1 MRSARLDFADPECPV
16 TVAEV
21 DEPALPRGDWA
32 RVQVLAGGIC
42 GSDLHA
48 IFPDGSGSPTMLPLV
63 GFPMEMG
70 HEMGG
75 VVVEAGPDCP
85 VPVGA
90 RVAVD
95 GALTC
100 IARGTES
107 PCPKCA
113 AGLGAACEQLNPG
126 SEPQGFGHG
135 FATGVGGGWSDQLV
149 AHHSQLHVAPDGVDD
164 LGLALCEPLSIAGH
178 GLLRRLPAEGA
189 PVLVIGAGTI
199 GLAAVAAL
207 RALAPSSEITVV
219 ARHPHQAAA
228 ATRLGAHR
236 VIGDEL
242 GEIVAAGG
250 GRVTGKGRATLV
262 YGGFPYV
269 VDAVGTPATFTQ
281 SLKVVDTMGVVL
293 LLGAIAAAQV
303 DLNPLW
309 FKNADV
315 VGSFG
320 YQVQDGVHTFD
331 RSLEVLAAGGF
342 PSDVVVTHTFDRS
355 EVREAL
361 RVANA
366 RDEGAIK
373 VALV

>member
-21 DEPALPRGDWA
+21 EEPPLPRGDWA

-63 GFPMEMG
+63 AFPMEMG

-75 VVVEAGPDCP
+75 VVVETGADCP
-85 VPVGA
+85 VPLGA

-95 GALTC
+95 GARGC
-100 IARGTES
+100 VARGVEVQ
-107 PCPKCA
+107 CPKCV
-113 AGLGAACEQLNPG
+113 AGLVAACEQLNTDG
-126 SEPQGFGHG
+126 VGFGHG
-135 FATGVGGGWSDQLV
+135 FAAGIGGGWSDSLV

-164 LGLALCEPLSIAGH
+164 LGLALCEPLSIAAH
-178 GLLRRLPAEGA
+178 GLLRRLPAPGA

-199 GLAAVAAL
+199 GLATVAAL
-207 RALAPSSEITVV
+207 RALAPATEVTVI
-219 ARHPHQAAA
+219 ARHPHQARAA
-228 ATRLGAHR
+228 ERLGAAR
-236 VIGDEL
+236 VIADEL
-242 GEIVAAGG
+242 DDVVGAGG
-250 GRVTGKGRATLV
+250 GRITGRGRAAMV
-262 YGGFPYV
+262 YGGFSYV
-269 VDAVGTPATFTQ
+269 VDAVGTSASLTQ
-281 SLKVVDTMGVVL
+281 ALKYVDTMGTVL
-293 LLGAIAAAQV
+293 LLGAVAMATV

-309 FKNADV
+309 FKNVDV

-331 RSLEVLAAGGF
+331 RALDVLADRGF

-355 EVREAL
+355 DVREAL

>member
-21 DEPALPRGDWA
+21 EEPPLPRGDWA

-48 IFPDGSGSPTMLPLV
+48 IFPDGTGSPTMLPLI

-75 VVVEAGPDCP
+75 VVVEAGADCP

-95 GALTC
+95 GALGC
-100 IARGTES
+100 VARGLT
-107 PCPKCA
+107 PCEKCA
-113 AGLGAACEQLNPG
+113 AGLTAACERLGTDEAGP
-126 SEPQGFGHG
+126 SGFGHG
-135 FATGVGGGWSDQLV
+135 FAAGIGGGWSDQLV

-164 LGLALCEPLSIAGH
+164 LGLALCEPLSISVH
-178 GLLRRLPAEGA
+178 GLLRRLPSPGA

-207 RALAPSSEITVV
+207 RAFAPSSEVTVV
-219 ARHPHQAAA
+219 ARHPHQASAA
-228 ATRLGAHR
+228 ERLGAHR
-236 VIGDEL
+236 VIADDL
-242 GEIVAAGG
+242 DAIVEAGG

-262 YGGFPYV
+262 WGGFPYV

-281 SLKVVDTMGVVL
+281 SLKLVDTMGTVL
-293 LLGAIAAAQV
+293 LLGAIANAQV

-309 FKNADV
+309 FKNVDV

-320 YQVQDGVHTFD
+320 YQVQDGEHTFD
-331 RSLEVLAAGGF
+331 RSLGVLAAGGF

-355 EVREAL
+355 DIREAL

>member
-48 IFPDGSGSPTMLPLV
+48 IFPDGSGSATMLPLV

-85 VPVGA
+85 IAVGT

-95 GALTC
+95 GALGC
-100 IARGTES
+100 IARGEPA
-107 PCPKCA
+107 PCDKCA
-113 AGLGAACEQLNPG
+113 AGLTAACERFG
-126 SEPQGFGHG
+126 SDGGPAGFGHG
-135 FATGVGGGWSDQLV
+135 FATGIGGGWSDQLA

-164 LGLALCEPLSIAGH
+164 LGLALCEPLSIAVH
-178 GLLRRLPAEGA
+178 GVLRRPPSPGA

-207 RALAPSSEITVV
+207 RAVAPGSEITVV

-228 ATRLGAHR
+228 AERLGAHA
-236 VIGDEL
+236 VIADDLEAVL
-242 GEIVAAGG
+242 AAGG
-250 GRVTGKGRATLV
+250 GRVTGKGRALLV
-262 YGGFPYV
+262 WGGFSYV

-281 SLKVVDTMGVVL
+281 SLKYVDTMGVVL
-293 LLGAIAAAQV
+293 LLGAIANAQV

-309 FKNADV
+309 FKNVDV

-320 YQVQDGVHTFD
+320 YQLQDGVHTFD
-331 RSLEVLAAGGF
+331 RSLGVLAAGGF
-342 PSDVVVTHTFDRS
+342 PSDVVVTHTFDRA